1 MRNLGIGVLRSHAG
15 CCCPR
20 DFFPAIAHADGFAQ
34 AIEELLPAVVV
45 PPPPALE
52 KLDEMRPSPLGE
64 RVPFVRDFIEG
75 MSGGTS

>member
-1 MRNLGIGVLRSHAG
+1 MRNLGIGVLRSRAG

-34 AIEELLPAVVV
+34 TLEELLLAVVM

-52 KLDEMRPSPLGE
+52 KLDEMRVSPLGK
-64 RVPFVRDFIEG
+64 RVPFVRDLIEG